1 MIKRLRRKFI
11 TVTMLLVAVMLLSVF
26 AIVNHVTFEEFKDH
40 NLRILKGLDRPTDHM
55 HESNP
60 LSDRIPNMCFVLT
73 QMPDGSLQVK
83 AGYDDIPDMA
93 TQQEIFAMAQASS
106 DQTGIFRQQEVR
118 FYKLQHADGDS
129 IAFMDISKEIK
140 ALLSLGLNCLIIW
153 LIVLV
158 VFFPISWLLA
168 RVITHPVE
176 LVMTQQ
182 QQFVAD
188 ASHELKTPLTV
199 ILTNSELL
207 QNPDYS
213 PQDRQRFMDS
223 IHTTAVQMRQLVASL
238 LDLARL
244 DQGSHHRQYGTL
256 ELSGLAEECGMLF
269 EPVYFE
275 ADRELVYEIE
285 PQISLKGDEVKLR
298 QLIDILLDN
307 ACKYSEA
314 GTQVTLQLQR
324 QGTKHCLLQ
333 VASRGQTLTSQQ
345 CRDIFKRFYRVDTV
359 RTGSGS
365 YGLGLSIALQ
375 ITREHRG
382 KIWCEGKDGV
392 NTFYVRLPVDKE

>member
-1 MIKRLRRKFI
+1 MIKQLRRKFI

-40 NLRILKGLDRPTDHM
+40 NLRILKGLDRPTDHK

-83 AGYDDIPDMA
+83 
-93 TQQEIFAMAQASS
+93 
-106 DQTGIFRQQEVR
+106 
-118 FYKLQHADGDS
+118 
-129 IAFMDISKEIK
+129 
-140 ALLSLGLNCLIIW
+140 
-153 LIVLV
+153 
-158 VFFPISWLLA
+158 
-168 RVITHPVE
+168 
-176 LVMTQQ
+176 
-182 QQFVAD
+182 
-188 ASHELKTPLTV
+188 
-199 ILTNSELL
+199 
-207 QNPDYS
+207 
-213 PQDRQRFMDS
+213 
-223 IHTTAVQMRQLVASL
+223 
-238 LDLARL
+238 
-244 DQGSHHRQYGTL
+244 
-256 ELSGLAEECGMLF
+256 
-269 EPVYFE
+269 
-275 ADRELVYEIE
+275 
-285 PQISLKGDEVKLR
+285 
-298 QLIDILLDN
+298 
-307 ACKYSEA
+307 A

-382 KIWCEGKDGV
+382 KIWCDGKDGV
-392 NTFYVRLPVDKE
+392 NTFYVRLPINKE